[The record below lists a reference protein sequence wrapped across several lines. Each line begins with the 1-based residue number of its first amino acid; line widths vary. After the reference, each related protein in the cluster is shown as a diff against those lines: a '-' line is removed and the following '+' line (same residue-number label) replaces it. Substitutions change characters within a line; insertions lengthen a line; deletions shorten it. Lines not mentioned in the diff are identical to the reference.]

1 MTAPLPG
8 LSAQTLRLLHL
19 AEGAHPHG
27 LGHLSAASGLVRL
40 GDTLYVVADDE
51 HHLGSF
57 ELDGPSPVQL
67 HRLREHDLPAADAA
81 RKAAKPDLEVLLH
94 LPPLPG
100 GGHGALL
107 ALGSGS
113 GPRRNRALRLPL
125 DARGQPAG
133 PVHELPLEPLY
144 APLRERFGDLNIE
157 GGFFD
162 GDELVL
168 LQRGNRSG
176 TPNASLR
183 YGAAQVRDW
192 LAGGGD
198 GPEPAVRTFELGHID
213 GVALAF
219 TDGTALAGGRWAYSA
234 VAEDSADSWADG
246 ACVGAVVGVVD
257 ALGRIVTQQRLA
269 PTCKVEGIVGREI
282 GSDSGCDVELL
293 MVTDADDP
301 AVPAQLVRARLRVPA
316 AADPGP
322 PSRR

>member
-1 MTAPLPG
+1 MTAPPPG
-8 LSAQTLRLLHL
+8 LPVQTLRLLHL

-40 GDTLYVVADDE
+40 GDRLFVVADDE

-57 ELDGPSPVQL
+57 ELDDPSPVQL
-67 HRLREHDLPAADAA
+67 HRLREHDLPPAAAA

-94 LPPLPG
+94 LPPG
-100 GGHGALL
+100 RDAGKGALL

-113 GPRRNRALRLPL
+113 GPRRNQALHLPL

-133 PVHELPLEPLY
+133 PVHELSLEPLY
-144 APLRERFGDLNIE
+144 GPLRERFGDLNIE

-162 GDELVL
+162 GDVLVL

-183 YGAAQVRDW
+183 YAPEQVRDW
-192 LAGGGD
+192 LAGGGATAW
-198 GPEPAVRTFELGHID
+198 PAVQTFELGQVD
-213 GVALAF
+213 SVALAF

-246 ACVGAVVGVVD
+246 ACVGAVVGIVD
-257 ALGRIVTQQRLA
+257 ASGRIITQQRLA
-269 PTCKVEGIVGREI
+269 PTCKVEGITAQEQAGEI
-282 GSDSGCDVELL
+282 ELL

-301 AVPAQLVRARLRVPA
+301 AVPARLVRARLPAPA

>member
-1 MTAPLPG
+1 MTTPRADLPVQ
-8 LSAQTLRLLHL
+8 ALRLLHL
-19 AEGAHPHG
+19 AAGAHPHG
-27 LGHLSAASGLVRL
+27 LGHLGAASGLVRL
-40 GDTLYVVADDE
+40 GQRLYVVADDE

-57 ELDGPSPVQL
+57 DLAGDAPVQL
-67 HRLREHDLPAADAA
+67 HRLRDHDLPAADAA

-94 LPPLPG
+94 LPPHLAGP
-100 GGHGALL
+100 HGALL

-113 GPRRNRALRLPL
+113 GPRRNGAMKLPL
-125 DARGQPAG
+125 DAHGRPTGSVQA
-133 PVHELPLEPLY
+133 LSLEPLY

-162 GDELVL
+162 DEGLVL

-183 YGAAQVRDW
+183 YGLAQVRAW
-192 LAGGGD
+192 LAGGTAGGRPD
-198 GPEPAVRTFELGHID
+198 VQTFELGQVD
-213 GVALAF
+213 GVTLAF

-246 ACVGAVVGVVD
+246 ACVGAVVGIVD
-257 ALGRIVTQQRLA
+257 ASGCIVTQRRLQ
-269 PTCKVEGIVGREI
+269 PTCKVEGIAAREDGTGI
-282 GSDSGCDVELL
+282 ELL

-301 AVPAQLVRARLRVPA
+301 TVPARLVCARLPVPA